1 MQDSVRT
8 MSASELGDAYRSGL
22 LSPVDVAA
30 ELLDTIPQVNAEI
43 NAFCVVDPDTTMAAA
58 RQSAAR
64 YAASTP
70 IGPLDG
76 VPVSIKD
83 LLLTEGW
90 PTLRGSLTLSPD
102 TQRSDVD
109 APAVA
114 RLRAAGAV
122 PLGKVTTPEFGWKGV
137 TDSPR
142 TGITRNPWSTDRT
155 SGGSS
160 GGSAAA
166 LAAGLGPLS
175 VGTDGGGSI
184 RIPAAFCGIV
194 GLKPTLGRVPMYPPS
209 PFAPVAHVGPMTRSV
224 VDCALLLD
232 VISGFDSRDWSAG
245 PTPQP
250 VASEIIAGA
259 RGLDGVRVA
268 YSPDLGYGVNDAAV
282 QSNTEAAVG
291 VLRDLGATVDEV
303 DIGWDD
309 PVWAYHTVWFAGAA
323 AVVGAL
329 DPALRDRVDPKL
341 LAALER
347 HHDFSAADYVDATAL
362 RMAMGTQM
370 GALHEDYDVLVTPSM
385 PSVAF
390 EAGVDVPAGS
400 SSQDWTSWTPYS
412 YPFNLTGQPA
422 ITVPSG
428 FARDPL
434 LPTGIQI
441 VGARH
446 DDATVLR
453 VAAAYESVANVGTLA
468 DADFRRKSAHLKE
481 SRDGS

>member
-1 MQDSVRT
+1 M
-8 MSASELGDAYRSGL
+8 
-22 LSPVDVAA
+22 
-30 ELLDTIPQVNAEI
+30 
-43 NAFCVVDPDTTMAAA
+43 
-58 RQSAAR
+58 
-64 YAASTP
+64 
-70 IGPLDG
+70 
-76 VPVSIKD
+76 
-83 LLLTEGW
+83 
-90 PTLRGSLTLSPD
+90 
-102 TQRSDVD
+102 
-109 APAVA
+109 
-114 RLRAAGAV
+114 
-122 PLGKVTTPEFGWKGV
+122 
-137 TDSPR
+137 
-142 TGITRNPWSTDRT
+142 
-155 SGGSS
+155 
-160 GGSAAA
+160 
-166 LAAGLGPLS
+166 
-175 VGTDGGGSI
+175 
-184 RIPAAFCGIV
+184 
-194 GLKPTLGRVPMYPPS
+194 
-209 PFAPVAHVGPMTRSV
+209 
-224 VDCALLLD
+224 
-232 VISGFDSRDWSAG
+232 
-245 PTPQP
+245 
-250 VASEIIAGA
+250 
-259 RGLDGVRVA
+259 DGVRVA

-309 PVWAYHTVWFAGAA
+309 PVWAYHTAWFAGAA

-347 HHDFSAADYVDATAL
+347 HRDFSAADYVDATAL

-370 GALHEDYDVLVTPSM
+370 GALHEEYDVLVTPSM

-428 FARDPL
+428 FAQDPL

-468 DADFRRKSAHLKE
+468 DADFRRKSAHLNE

>member
-1 MQDSVRT
+1 MQDSVRA

-30 ELLDTIPQVNAEI
+30 ELLDAIGEVNGEI
-43 NAFCVVDPDTTMAAA
+43 NAFCLVDADTTMTAA
-58 RQSAAR
+58 RESAAR
-64 YAASTP
+64 YAASAAL
-70 IGPLDG
+70 GPLDG

-83 LLLTEGW
+83 LLLTDGW
-90 PTLRGSLTLSPD
+90 PTLRGSLTITPD
-102 TQRSDVD
+102 AQSWSVD

-114 RLRAAGAV
+114 RLREAGAV

-142 TGITRNPWSTDRT
+142 TGVTRNPWSSDRT

-184 RIPAAFCGIV
+184 RIPAAFCGVV

-209 PFAPVAHVGPMTRSV
+209 PFAPVAHVGPMSRTV
-224 VDCALLLD
+224 LDCAMLLD
-232 VISGFDSRDWSAG
+232 VLSGFDSRDWSALG
-245 PTPQP
+245 TSDPLTPSL
-250 VASEIIAGA
+250 AAGDGSLA
-259 RGLDGVRVA
+259 GVRIA
-268 YSPDLGYGVNDAAV
+268 YSPDLGFATNDAAV
-282 QSNTEAAVG
+282 QENTDAAVE
-291 VLRDLGATVDEV
+291 VLRGLGATVEEV

-329 DPALRDRVDPKL
+329 DRTARELVDPKL
-341 LAALER
+341 LAALDR
-347 HHDFSAADYVDATAL
+347 HHDFSAQDYVDATAL
-362 RMAMGTQM
+362 RMSMGTQM
-370 GALHEDYDVLVTPSM
+370 GALHEDFDIVVTPSM

-400 SSQDWTSWTPYS
+400 QSQDWTSWTPYS

-428 FARDPL
+428 LAASGDSL
-434 LPTGIQI
+434 LPTGIQF

-446 DDATVLR
+446 DDAAVLR
-453 VAAAYESVANVGTLA
+453 VAAAYESAAPFASISSLA
-468 DADFRRKSAHLKE
+468 PQQQS
-481 SRDGS
+481 G

>member
-1 MQDSVRT
+1 MQDSGRA

-30 ELLDTIPQVNAEI
+30 ELLDAIGEVNGEI
-43 NAFCVVDPDTTMAAA
+43 NAFCLVDADTTMAAA
-58 RQSAAR
+58 RESAAR
-64 YAASTP
+64 YAESAAL
-70 IGPLDG
+70 GPLDG

-83 LLLTEGW
+83 LLLTDGW
-90 PTLRGSLTLSPD
+90 PTLRGSLTITPD
-102 TQRSDVD
+102 AQSWSVD

-114 RLRAAGAV
+114 RLREAGAV

-142 TGITRNPWSTDRT
+142 TGVTRNPWSSDRT

-184 RIPAAFCGIV
+184 RIPAAFCGVV

-209 PFAPVAHVGPMTRSV
+209 PFAPVAHVGPMSRTV
-224 VDCALLLD
+224 LDCALLLD
-232 VISGFDSRDWSAG
+232 VLSGFDSRDWSALAA
-245 PTPQP
+245 PDPLAP
-250 VASEIIAGA
+250 SLAAGD
-259 RGLDGVRVA
+259 GSLVGVRIA
-268 YSPDLGYGVNDAAV
+268 YSPDLGYATNDQAV
-282 QSNTEAAVG
+282 QSNTESAVE
-291 VLRDLGATVDEV
+291 VLRGLGAEVHEV

-309 PVWAYHTVWFAGAA
+309 PAWAYHTVWFAGAA

-329 DPALRDRVDPKL
+329 DPAARKLVDPKL
-341 LAALER
+341 LAALDR
-347 HHDFSAADYVDATAL
+347 HHDFSAQDYVDATAL
-362 RMAMGTQM
+362 RMSMGTQM
-370 GALHEDYDVLVTPSM
+370 GALHEDFDIVVTPSM

-400 SSQDWTSWTPYS
+400 QSQDWTSWTPYS

-428 FARDPL
+428 LAASGDSL
-434 LPTGIQI
+434 LPTGIQF

-453 VAAAYESVANVGTLA
+453 VAAAYEAAAPFASISSLA
-468 DADFRRKSAHLKE
+468 PQRQS
-481 SRDGS
+481 G